1 MILSLNKFRPIFL
14 KKINICILNICEFH
28 EIFTLI
34 SKHKLT
40 LMIYMLK
47 YIGESEALFSFL
59 RHCIEMPQT
68 KMAQWIDRDDKWTVM
83 C

>member
-1 MILSLNKFRPIFL
+1 MP
-14 KKINICILNICEFH
+14 
-28 EIFTLI
+28 
-34 SKHKLT
+34 
-40 LMIYMLK
+40 K

-68 KMAQWIDRDDKWTVM
+68 KMAQWMERDDKWTVM